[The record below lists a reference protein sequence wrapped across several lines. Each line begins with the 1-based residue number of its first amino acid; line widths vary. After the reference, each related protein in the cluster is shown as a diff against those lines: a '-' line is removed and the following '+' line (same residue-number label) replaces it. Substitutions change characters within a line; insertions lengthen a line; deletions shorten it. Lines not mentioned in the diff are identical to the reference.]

1 MFRQQQHDAGET
13 VLAVSLRSTTEDAT
27 TRKKKKRKN
36 PNNSPPPPMTADPPM
51 AASFAGGDS
60 GGNGIDALSSLLFN
74 TPSSA
79 MITTNTIGNGDEDS
93 ERIISLF
100 QNYRTPE
107 NTTIPTRQEVLD
119 AISPHQHRL
128 QDYHVILSR
137 LLEAPPQMWHMNMW
151 RMIEHYMQMESDLP
165 TVMNQLNEDIYNFLA
180 YGTAPTPTSTASL
193 FHTRNAA
200 KKAPV
205 EGIEPLPYGYV
216 TSTSDEES
224 FGNIEDEDDQKYTR
238 NIQDQRNLQ
247 ADANVEK
254 LHSTPQPAQ
263 QAYPNVRGQVDKET
277 LITLKKKKTTTL
289 STHHKR
295 FDTASKDFH

>member
-1 MFRQQQHDAGET
+1 
-13 VLAVSLRSTTEDAT
+13 
-27 TRKKKKRKN
+27 
-36 PNNSPPPPMTADPPM
+36 MTADPPM

-60 GGNGIDALSSLLFN
+60 GGSNGTDALSSVLFN
-74 TPSSA
+74 APSSA

-93 ERIISLF
+93 EHIISLF
-100 QNYRTPE
+100 RNYSTPE
-107 NTTIPTRQEVLD
+107 NTIIPTRQEVLD

-128 QDYHVILSR
+128 QDYCVILSR

-151 RMIEHYMQMESDLP
+151 GMVEQYMQMESDLP
-165 TVMNQLNEDIYNFLA
+165 TVMNQLNEDIYIFQVE
-180 YGTAPTPTSTASL
+180 YETAPTPTSTASL
-193 FHTRNAA
+193 FQARDAA

-205 EGIEPLPYGYV
+205 EGIEPLPHGYV

-224 FGNIEDEDDQKYTR
+224 FGNIKDEDDRKYTR

-254 LHSTPQPAQ
+254 LHSTPQPTH

-277 LITLKKKKTTTL
+277 LITLKKKKTTRL

>member
-1 MFRQQQHDAGET
+1 
-13 VLAVSLRSTTEDAT
+13 
-27 TRKKKKRKN
+27 
-36 PNNSPPPPMTADPPM
+36 M

-60 GGNGIDALSSLLFN
+60 GGNGTDALSPVLFN
-74 TPSSA
+74 VPSSA

-93 ERIISLF
+93 EHIISF
-100 QNYRTPE
+100 VRNYRFHE
-107 NTTIPTRQEVLD
+107 NITIPTREEILD

-128 QDYHVILSR
+128 QDYRVILSQ
-137 LLEAPPQMWHMNMW
+137 LLQAPPQMWHMNMW
-151 RMIEHYMQMESDLP
+151 CMVEQYMEMGSDLP
-165 TVMNQLNEDIYNFLA
+165 TVMNQLNEDIDNFQVE
-180 YGTAPTPTSTASL
+180 YGTAPTPTSTSSL
-193 FHTRNAA
+193 FQARDAA

-205 EGIEPLPYGYV
+205 EGIEPLPHGYV
-216 TSTSDEES
+216 TSTSSDEES
-224 FGNIEDEDDQKYTR
+224 FGNIEDEDDRKYTR

-254 LHSTPQPAQ
+254 LHSTPQPTH